1 MLVGVSIQQAA
12 ATPIA
17 IVGPT
22 ASGKSS
28 LAVALAE
35 RVGGEIISVD
45 SMQVYRGLDI
55 GTAKP
60 APADRERV
68 PHHLIDVAALT
79 NPFDAAQFVQLAQSA
94 VLQIQQ
100 RGRIPILCGGT
111 GLYLQ
116 AFLEGLGTAPAPD
129 PGLRAELEA
138 APIAELLAELER
150 TDPAAFDRI
159 DRLNPR
165 RVIRAL
171 EVIRLSGR
179 PFFEQQARWSRE
191 ERPGVIQSIPVI
203 GLMRDRVDLCARIE
217 ARIDRMFQ
225 EGLVLETQE
234 ALRLGLQD
242 NRTAQQAI
250 GYRQVLG
257 YLRGEQDLAETIR
270 LVKRRSTQFARR
282 QMTWFR
288 KHSDVTWIRL
298 QSQEPTPR
306 VIDHLLE
313 VWARAGSGAW
323 RDDAVTKKS
332 TADDWPGPW

>member
-1 MLVGVSIQQAA
+1 MSEGTSIQQAA
-12 ATPIA
+12 AMAIA

-28 LAVALAE
+28 VAVALAE

-68 PHHLIDVAALT
+68 RHHLIDVAALT
-79 NPFDAAQFVQLAQSA
+79 RPFDAAQFVQLAERA
-94 VLQIQQ
+94 FLQIRE

-116 AFLEGLGTAPAPD
+116 AFLGGLGTAPAPD
-129 PGLRAELEA
+129 PGLRTELEA

-150 TDPAAFDRI
+150 ADPATFNRI

-179 PFFEQQARWSRE
+179 PFFEQQARWTRE
-191 ERPGVIQSIPVI
+191 ERPCVIQSVSVI
-203 GLMRDRVDLCARIE
+203 GLMRDRADLRGRIDARV
-217 ARIDRMFQ
+217 DRMFQ
-225 EGLVLETQE
+225 EGLVCETQE

-242 NRTAQQAI
+242 NRAAQQAI
-250 GYRQVLG
+250 GYRQVLE
-257 YLRGEQDLAETIR
+257 YLRGEHELAETIR
-270 LVKRRSTQFARR
+270 LVKHRSWQFARR

-288 KHSDVTWIRL
+288 KHSDVTWICL
-298 QSQEPTPR
+298 QPEEPLPR
-306 VIDHLLE
+306 VIEQLLK
-313 VWARAGSGAW
+313 VWARAGAG
-323 RDDAVTKKS
+323 RLTGRQEQGHKII
-332 TADDWPGPW
+332 G